1 MNDIRL
7 LKIQKYKFD
16 MIFWH
21 VYTNDLVDI
30 DWFINYVITRYETGH
45 QMMHSY
51 DQKSNAIK

>member
-1 MNDIRL
+1 M
-7 LKIQKYKFD
+7 QKYKFD
-16 MIFWH
+16 IIFWH

-51 DQKSNAIK
+51 DEKGNAIK